1 MLIQSQGPSLI
12 ENNKHN
18 IMNKHQLFEQIK
30 KKQSFLCVGLDTDIN
45 KIPQELLA
53 FEDPVFEFN
62 KQIINET
69 ASYAVAYKP
78 NTAFYEVYGAKGWQ
92 SLERTIQYIKNNH
105 PDIFI
110 IADAKRGDIG
120 NTSANYAKAFFNTLK
135 ADALTVAPYMGK
147 DSVEP
152 FLNFEDKWVIL
163 LALTSNKGSQ
173 DFQYLSVGKT
183 MLHQQVLQ
191 TATTWATSEQMMF
204 VVGATHPEE
213 LGEIRKMLPD
223 YFFLVPGVGAQGGDL
238 QAVAEN
244 GLNNECGLLVN
255 SSRGIIYASNGSDFA
270 VKAGEEARK
279 LKEKMADL
287 LKGKGLI

>member
-1 MLIQSQGPSLI
+1 
-12 ENNKHN
+12 
-18 IMNKHQLFEQIK
+18 MNKHQLFEQIK

-45 KIPQELLA
+45 KIPQELMA

-62 KQIINET
+62 KQIINHT
-69 ASYAVAYKP
+69 APYAVAYKP
-78 NTAFYEVYGAKGWQ
+78 NTAFYEVYGHKGWQ
-92 SLERTIQYIKNNH
+92 SLERTIQYLKNNH

-135 ADALTVAPYMGK
+135 ADALTVAPYMGQ

-173 DFQYLSVGKT
+173 DFQYLNVGKQ

-238 QAVAEN
+238 QAVAHN
-244 GLNNECGLLVN
+244 GLNSECGLLVN
-255 SSRGIIYASNGSDFA
+255 SSRGIIYASKESDFA
-270 VKAGEEARK
+270 VRAGEEAK
-279 LKEKMADL
+279 KLQAQMSELLKEK
-287 LKGKGLI
+287 KLI

>member
-1 MLIQSQGPSLI
+1 
-12 ENNKHN
+12 
-18 IMNKHQLFEQIK
+18 MNKQQLIDQIHQK
-30 KKQSFLCVGLDTDIN
+30 KSFLCVGLDTDIN
-45 KIPQELLA
+45 KIPQDLLA
-53 FEDPVFEFN
+53 LEDPVFEFN
-62 KQIINET
+62 KQIITKT
-69 ASYAVAYKP
+69 AEFAVAYKP

-92 SLERTIQYIKNNH
+92 SLERTIQYIKVNF

-120 NTSANYAKAFFNTLK
+120 NTSANYAKAFFNTLN

-152 FLNFEDKWVIL
+152 FLGFEDKWVIL

-173 DFQYLSVGKT
+173 DFQYLNIGER

-191 TATTWATSEQMMF
+191 TATTWASSEKMMF

-238 QAVAEN
+238 QTVAKY
-244 GLNNECGLLVN
+244 GLNKECGLLVN
-255 SSRGIIYASNGSDFA
+255 SSRGIIYASNGFDFA
-270 VKAGEEARK
+270 DRAAEEAQK
-279 LKEKMADL
+279 LQRQMAEL
-287 LKGKGLI
+287 L

>member
-1 MLIQSQGPSLI
+1 
-12 ENNKHN
+12 
-18 IMNKHQLFEQIK
+18 MNKHQLFEQIK
-30 KKQSFLCVGLDTDIN
+30 KKQSYLCVGLDTDIN

-62 KQIINET
+62 KQIINHT
-69 ASYAVAYKP
+69 APYAVAYKP

-92 SLERTIQYIKNNH
+92 SLERTIQYIKINH
-105 PDIFI
+105 PEIFI

-173 DFQYLSVGKT
+173 DFQYLSVGERL
-183 MLHQQVLQ
+183 LHQQVLQ

-238 QAVAEN
+238 QAVAYN
-244 GLNNECGLLVN
+244 GLNDECGLLVN

-270 VKAGEEARK
+270 IRAGEEAK
-279 LKEKMADL
+279 KLQLQMSVLLKEK
-287 LKGKGLI
+287 GLF

>member
-1 MLIQSQGPSLI
+1 MNKQQLI
-12 ENNKHN
+12 EQ
-18 IMNKHQLFEQIK
+18 IHQK
-30 KKQSFLCVGLDTDIN
+30 KSFLCVGLDTDIN
-45 KIPQELLA
+45 KIPQDLLA
-53 FEDPVFEFN
+53 LEDPVFEFN
-62 KQIINET
+62 KQIINKT
-69 ASYAVAYKP
+69 AEFAVAYKP

-92 SLERTIQYIKNNH
+92 SLERTIQYIKVNF

-120 NTSANYAKAFFNTLK
+120 NTSANYAKAFFNTLN

-152 FLNFEDKWVIL
+152 FLGFEDKWVIL

-173 DFQYLSVGKT
+173 DFQYLNVGER

-191 TATTWATSEQMMF
+191 TATTWASSEKMMF

-238 QAVAEN
+238 QTVAKY
-244 GLNNECGLLVN
+244 GLNKECGLVVN
-255 SSRGIIYASNGSDFA
+255 SSRGIIYASNGFDFA
-270 VKAGEEARK
+270 DRAAEEAQK
-279 LKEKMADL
+279 LQQQMAAL
-287 LKGKGLI
+287 L

>member
-1 MLIQSQGPSLI
+1 MNKQQLI
-12 ENNKHN
+12 E
-18 IMNKHQLFEQIK
+18 QIHK
-30 KKQSFLCVGLDTDIN
+30 KRSFLCVGLDTDIN
-45 KIPQELLA
+45 KIPQDLLA
-53 FEDPVFEFN
+53 LEDPVFEFN
-62 KQIINET
+62 KQIITKT
-69 ASYAVAYKP
+69 AEFAVAYKP

-92 SLERTIQYIKNNH
+92 SLERTIQYIKINY

-163 LALTSNKGSQ
+163 LALTSNAGSK
-173 DFQYLSVGKT
+173 DFQYLNTGEK
-183 MLHQQVLQ
+183 LLYQKVLQ

-213 LGEIRKMLPD
+213 LGEIRKILPD

-238 QAVAEN
+238 QAVAKH
-244 GLNNECGLLVN
+244 GLNKDCGLLVN
-255 SSRGIIYASNGSDFA
+255 SSRGIIYASNKFDFA
-270 VKAGEEARK
+270 DRAAEEAQK
-279 LKEKMADL
+279 LQQQMAKVL
-287 LKGKGLI
+287 